1 MPNFGS
7 EIKSSNIVENW
18 LFHLASSGNDVYLA
32 FSDVIDSNIFYHGV
46 VSKRGLKIR
55 ESLDLASSKAKTSNI
70 TLTIPDFNYKGKR
83 ISELLLFSSDYFLNQ
98 VVIVYSKINNQTKVE
113 LGSFRLSNI
122 SLSGDNLNLNLT
134 AHRPFDLI
142 SVPQTRTQTRNIFV
156 PLVYGA
162 YTPNNSKISSQD
174 YCFGKELF
182 PAVPLGTGSQA
193 SGLIHK
199 SLSNADARPH
209 IYEKSLDAFIPV
221 TDSSNNYNDSSF
233 TFDGANIIAEG
244 SRIFRGFKCK
254 PISVHPDNNWGTT
267 PENAFDGTSDNTGSF
282 ASEIRTITT
291 STTTATDSLVL
302 TCPEI
307 SGKITELEMVVHYS
321 LQTTVSTDVIF
332 NFSATLKNST
342 LGRSD
347 TIVQRTTDGT
357 TSARNSST
365 IDMTSSLEN
374 NQMPEKIIIDLVS
387 AYVSGSG
394 TCAVTAKVFDVR
406 LFLKVNND
414 PTDDPVGAK
423 KIIEDTKLYCGA
435 DGLTE
440 TYSGSSGAITEIHE
454 AHRTLLT
461 NFASLPTS
469 DPSGWS
475 NLDSDKDWKIRYWR
489 SEPQSLIS
497 ILEQLQYE
505 GGFIYSPNRGYIHIR
520 DSESADTTLSKFDLT
535 NISLGHTPFT
545 ELVTKM
551 NINYKKHPAENT
563 YIKSVTST
571 NSTTRTNYNI
581 STAENIKEVN
591 LDAYVSPDVPS
602 SPSSNPNDDFY
613 SYYDNIFGSVKAV
626 ISANIINPKFFND
639 DDNSDLLG
647 IGSKIKFEDKHPEK
661 LFGKAFTDIIFII
674 TDFSRSPGEITFT
687 AREIA

>member
-1 MPNFGS
+1 MGS
-7 EIKSSNIVENW
+7 S
-18 LFHLASSGNDVYLA
+18 
-32 FSDVIDSNIFYHGV
+32 
-46 VSKRGLKIR
+46 
-55 ESLDLASSKAKTSNI
+55 
-70 TLTIPDFNYKGKR
+70 
-83 ISELLLFSSDYFLNQ
+83 
-98 VVIVYSKINNQTKVE
+98 
-113 LGSFRLSNI
+113 
-122 SLSGDNLNLNLT
+122 
-134 AHRPFDLI
+134 
-142 SVPQTRTQTRNIFV
+142 
-156 PLVYGA
+156 
-162 YTPNNSKISSQD
+162 
-174 YCFGKELF
+174 C
-182 PAVPLGTGSQA
+182 TG
-193 SGLIHK
+193 
-199 SLSNADARPH
+199 
-209 IYEKSLDAFIPV
+209 
-221 TDSSNNYNDSSF
+221 
-233 TFDGANIIAEG
+233 
-244 SRIFRGFKCK
+244 
-254 PISVHPDNNWGTT
+254 
-267 PENAFDGTSDNTGSF
+267 
-282 ASEIRTITT
+282 
-291 STTTATDSLVL
+291 
-302 TCPEI
+302 
-307 SGKITELEMVVHYS
+307 
-321 LQTTVSTDVIF
+321 
-332 NFSATLKNST
+332 
-342 LGRSD
+342 
-347 TIVQRTTDGT
+347 
-357 TSARNSST
+357 
-365 IDMTSSLEN
+365 
-374 NQMPEKIIIDLVS
+374 
-387 AYVSGSG
+387 VSGSG

-505 GGFIYSPNRGYIHIR
+505 GGFLYSPNRGYIHIR

-545 ELVTKM
+545 ELLTKM
-551 NINYKKHPAENT
+551 NINYRKHPAENT
-563 YIKSVTST
+563 YIKSITST

-626 ISANIINPKFFND
+626 ISANIINPKFFNH

-647 IGSKIKFEDKHPEK
+647 IGSKIKFEDMHPEK

>member
-7 EIKSSNIVENW
+7 EIKTSNIFENW
-18 LFHLASSGNDVYLA
+18 LFHLASSGNDLYLA

-46 VSKRGLKIR
+46 VLNRPKIR
-55 ESLDLASSKAKTSNI
+55 ESIDLASSTAKTSNI
-70 TLTIPDFNYKGKR
+70 SLLIPDFNYKGNP

-98 VVIVYSKINNQTKVE
+98 NVIVYSKINNQTKVE
-113 LGSFRLSNI
+113 LATFRLTNI
-122 SLSGDNLNLNLT
+122 SLSNDRITLSLT

-142 SVPQTRTQTRNIFV
+142 SVPQERTQSRNIFV
-156 PLVYGA
+156 PLVYGD
-162 YTPNNSKISSQD
+162 YTPNDSKISSQD
-174 YCFGKELF
+174 YCFDKDLF

-221 TDSSNNYNDSSF
+221 TDSGNNYNDSSF
-233 TFDGANIIAEG
+233 TFDGANIIAEN

-254 PISVHPDNNWGTT
+254 PISIHPDNNWGTT
-267 PENAFDGTSDNTGSF
+267 PEKAFDGTSDNTGSF

-291 STTTATDSLVL
+291 STTTVTDSLVL

-321 LQTTVSTDVIF
+321 LQTTVSTSGSF
-332 NFSATLKNST
+332 LFSATLKNST

-347 TIVQRTTDGT
+347 TIVQRSSDGT
-357 TSARNSST
+357 TTARNSST

-387 AYVSGSG
+387 SFVSGTG
-394 TCAVTAKVFDVR
+394 TCSVTAKVFDVR

-414 PTDDPVGAK
+414 PSDDPVGAK

-475 NLDSDKDWKIRYWR
+475 NLNTDKDWKIRYWR
-489 SEPQSLIS
+489 SEPQSLIK

-520 DSESADTTLSKFDLT
+520 DSESADVTLSKSDLT
-535 NISLGHTPFT
+535 NISIGHTPFT
-545 ELVTKM
+545 ELITKM
-551 NINYKKHPAENT
+551 NINYRKHPAENT

-581 STAENIKEVN
+581 STAENVQEVD
-591 LDAYVSPDVPS
+591 LDAYVSPDVPT

-613 SYYDNIFGSVKAV
+613 TYYDNIFGSIKAT
-626 ISANIINPKFFND
+626 ISASIVNPKFYNHD
-639 DDNSDLLG
+639 DDVDLLG
-647 IGSKIKFEDKHPEK
+647 VGSKITFTNMHPEK
-661 LFGKAFTDIIFII
+661 IFGKAFTNVIFMI
-674 TDFSRSPGEITFT
+674 TDFSRSPGIITFT